1 MWSNMVKCSYGWLL
15 LKSYIANFI
24 KKHQWRAWEYHKLT
38 NSAQLTV
45 CISSLLFEGRAR
57 ERSSSWDPLF
67 FLFIPVI
74 MEYILVNLFANGALL
89 LPAMDSSHLFPKKT
103 KKKKR
108 SLQIQ
113 QILLFRVPLMQQHTS
128 LNPWGL
134 IVKVKIVGM
143 GMNSLNGNQ
152 FG

>member
-1 MWSNMVKCSYGWLL
+1 
-15 LKSYIANFI
+15 
-24 KKHQWRAWEYHKLT
+24 
-38 NSAQLTV
+38 
-45 CISSLLFEGRAR
+45 
-57 ERSSSWDPLF
+57 
-67 FLFIPVI
+67 

-128 LNPWGL
+128 LNP
-134 IVKVKIVGM
+134 
-143 GMNSLNGNQ
+143 
-152 FG
+152 